1 MTAIQANSMAKK
13 GPEYGSDLIVDLLK
27 AFQIDYAALNPGASF
42 RGLHDSLVNY
52 GGNKMPEI
60 ILCCHEEIA
69 VTMAFGYARVTGRPM
84 AAIVHDIVGLQHAT
98 MAIFNAWTSR
108 TPILVLGGTGP
119 MDTTERRSGVDWVHT
134 ALVQGQQVRD
144 YVKWDDQPASIRS
157 FPESFIR
164 AYRIATTE
172 PTGPVYLCYDANLQE
187 NPIKE
192 EIPFPDL
199 SRYPAP
205 VPLQASEEGFAKTI
219 RWLLEAKW
227 SVIIADWVGRTG
239 EGFHA
244 LIELAELLSIPVLD
258 RGGRFNFPS
267 LHPLNLT
274 GMEKAVLSEADLV
287 LGLDVADLFGAISER
302 REEGANRISVSIL
315 PSGAKIIH
323 VDLRNLVTQSWVQDY
338 GKLPELD
345 LSIHAE
351 TRVFL
356 PELVRRLKEERRALD
371 RLKPE
376 MDQRREKL
384 QRLRLDLEARIKE
397 RAQTKWEEK
406 PISSLRLASELADVL
421 KEEDYVLS
429 HGSPT
434 LSERH
439 FLNLTRFNQFIGR
452 RWHGGVGVG
461 LPSSLGVALALKNS
475 GKICVGIQ
483 PDGDFLY
490 GPSALWTFAHHE
502 IPLLMIVFNNRSY
515 YNDEEHQRVVALHRR
530 RPVENRVI
538 GIRLENPNVN
548 FARLADAY
556 EVKGIGPVTEPGEL
570 KGALQSAVRA
580 IKDTGRAV
588 LVDAVMQNR

>member
-1 MTAIQANSMAKK
+1 MEKK
-13 GPEYGSDLIVDLLK
+13 KPEYGSDLIVDLLK
-27 AFQIDYAALNPGASF
+27 AFQIEYAALNPGASF
-42 RGLHDSLVNY
+42 RGVHDSLVNY
-52 GGNKMPEI
+52 GGNKTPEV

-69 VTMAFGYARVTGRPM
+69 ITMAYGYARASGKPM

-98 MAIFNAWTSR
+98 MGIFNAWTSR

-244 LIELAELLSIPVLD
+244 LIELDELLSIPVLD

>member
-1 MTAIQANSMAKK
+1 MEKK
-13 GPEYGSDLIVDLLK
+13 KPEYGSDLIVDLLK
-27 AFQIDYAALNPGASF
+27 AFQIEYAALNPGASF
-42 RGLHDSLVNY
+42 RGVHDSLVNY
-52 GGNKMPEI
+52 GGNKTPEV

-69 VTMAFGYARVTGRPM
+69 ITMAYGYARASGKPM

-98 MAIFNAWTSR
+98 MGIFNAWTSR

>member
-1 MTAIQANSMAKK
+1 MEKK
-13 GPEYGSDLIVDLLK
+13 KPEYGSDLIVDLLK
-27 AFQIDYAALNPGASF
+27 AFQIEYAALNPGASF
-42 RGLHDSLVNY
+42 RGVHDSLVNY
-52 GGNKMPEI
+52 GGNKTPEV

-69 VTMAFGYARVTGRPM
+69 ITMAYGYARASGKPM

-98 MAIFNAWTSR
+98 MGIFNAWTSR

-515 YNDEEHQRVVALHRR
+515 YNNEEHQRVVALHRR